1 MGDGGVSR
9 GGPAPS
15 RSLDAVVEV
24 ASGGGGALG
33 PNGRLA
39 GSWWVCVGGAAARLS
54 ARVAAYR
61 ATVLSTVVLVAAS
74 RTCWSQSQDTV
85 RCVDVTAGA
94 ALASGCRT
102 FVNGSRT
109 ADLSI
114 QIRHRAGTRVHYRL
128 YKQVAIGAPFCTHAY
143 MHVRLARLLTVQVFT
158 NNELRNKQ
166 KRNGVQASGYT
177 LQL

>member
-1 MGDGGVSR
+1 MVGGRWGREPRRARAVPVTGRCRRGCLGGGRRFGAERPARRLLVGLCGWS
-9 GGPAPS
+9 GGPPLCS
-15 RSLDAVVEV
+15 GCSLQ
-24 ASGGGGALG
+24 SYSTQY
-33 PNGRLA
+33 
-39 GSWWVCVGGAAARLS
+39 GSCS
-54 ARVAAYR
+54 EP
-61 ATVLSTVVLVAAS
+61 S

-143 MHVRLARLLTVQVFT
+143 MHVARLLTVQVFT